1 MKTIVLPIGR
11 IITARKALN
20 QLMQFSGI
28 DRKKVYWLT
37 RNNDALDAAINEWY
51 MKIAPAVFDKYSIDI
66 PADPFIPANQYHKFK
81 EELINII
88 SVFDADEVYPVEEMK
103 ITYLSLNDLFKK
115 YEKSSDADRGIPI
128 ENQKEYKKEIT
139 ELALKHE
146 KEIKYTEIVAD
157 PKLDNVLA
165 NLTGEEIKA
174 IEYMLE
180 EPSVINVFQGGTIQ

>member
-20 QLMQFSGI
+20 KLMNLTGI

-37 RNNDALDAAINEWY
+37 RNNDALESAINEWY
-51 MKIAPAVFDKYSIDI
+51 TKVAPAVFEKYTIDI
-66 PADPFIPANQYHKFK
+66 PSEPFIPANQYHKFK

-103 ITYLSLNDLFKK
+103 ITYLSMNDLFKK
-115 YEKSSDADRGIPI
+115 YEKSSDAKRGIPV
-128 ENQKEYKKEIT
+128 ENQKAYSNEMT
-139 ELALKHE
+139 ELALKFE
-146 KEIKYTEIVAD
+146 REIEYTEVVAD
-157 PKLDNVLA
+157 PKLDNVLS

-180 EPSVINVFQGGTIQ
+180 EPSTINIFQGGTIQ